1 MYKIDENTLR
11 KISAKQFCN
20 QFFNGN
26 PKPVIFWDTCALL
39 NIIRFIYRED
49 PGDATTFD
57 AIKKIHDAI
66 LNNEIL
72 SVSCESV
79 ITEYNNNV
87 NEAVNQIDDSV
98 AKTDTYYKNLLEVI
112 NKLDNT
118 AMVYTTV
125 RAQQMPQK
133 LHSMVDDILHRTSFI
148 TIDKTATSNA
158 HQRVL
163 QKKAP
168 AGKKEEFKD
177 CTIWE
182 VMLSCY
188 RQLNTVDV
196 NIPKVFYTVN
206 VQDFCRFDNNKRPQ
220 SFLHDLLMEAV
231 PLHFSCCKSVFEVV
245 SDVGL

>member
-1 MYKIDENTLR
+1 MLFEMDTNKKIQDIKE
-11 KISAKQFCN
+11 
-20 QFFNGN
+20 
-26 PKPVIFWDTCALL
+26 
-39 NIIRFIYRED
+39 
-49 PGDATTFD
+49 
-57 AIKKIHDAI
+57 IKK
-66 LNNEIL
+66 
-72 SVSCESV
+72 VSKCKIGVGDNDLHYMSDSDCCCGIDTMGPEF
-79 ITEYNNNV
+79 ENWLKYNM
-87 NEAVNQIDDSV
+87 
-98 AKTDTYYKNLLEVI
+98 TYIELDVI

-118 AMVYTTV
+118 ATGYTTV

-133 LHSMVDDILHRTSFI
+133 LHSMADDILHRTSFI

-188 RQLNTVDV
+188 RQLNTLDV

-206 VQDFCRFDNNKRPQ
+206 CTFFAKLKIRYLNH
-220 SFLHDLLMEAV
+220 SYMIY
-231 PLHFSCCKSVFEVV
+231 
-245 SDVGL
+245 

>member
-1 MYKIDENTLR
+1 M
-11 KISAKQFCN
+11 
-20 QFFNGN
+20 
-26 PKPVIFWDTCALL
+26 
-39 NIIRFIYRED
+39 
-49 PGDATTFD
+49 
-57 AIKKIHDAI
+57 
-66 LNNEIL
+66 
-72 SVSCESV
+72 
-79 ITEYNNNV
+79 
-87 NEAVNQIDDSV
+87 
-98 AKTDTYYKNLLEVI
+98 AKTDTYYKNILDVI

-118 AMVYTTV
+118 ATGYTTV

-133 LHSMVDDILHRTSFI
+133 LHSMVDDILQRTSFI

-182 VMLSCY
+182 VILSCY

-206 VQDFCRFDNNKRPQ
+206 VQDFCKFDNNKRPQ

-245 SDVGL
+245 SELGL